1 MEVIYRNVTNTYFDY
16 RREIKRKRNRFKLS
30 AYEQLNDDES
40 GTENLLGRNEEDIE
54 MQEQSLLPPYWIE
67 TTEECSEDINNI
79 KMKLTELQ
87 KLQRSKLLNVINS
100 DDRLDEVISQMS
112 TDITLLI
119 KNCERKIHTISN
131 EVEANGVE
139 ANGVEAIGVEANG
152 VKTNGVKANG
162 VKTNG
167 VEANRHGESNK
178 NDIIEKLK
186 KNAKSSLIS
195 QLQTLSH
202 TFHKKQK
209 SYMIEFKKLS
219 NEYDHMEAYQNL
231 TNEDEQFVC
240 DKAYEDTS
248 INVKKRN
255 TELKKIADTVI
266 DLHHIFKELSLM
278 LVDQG
283 SVLDQIDYNME
294 ISLDKSEKGLQKLK
308 ILHKQQSDKRAA
320 KCISFLT
327 TLIFV
332 LLILIILKHVC

>member
-1 MEVIYRNVTNTYFDY
+1 MEVIYRNMTNTYFDY

-54 MQEQSLLPPYWIE
+54 MQEQSMLPPYWIE

-131 EVEANGVE
+131 EVEVNGVIANGVE
-139 ANGVEAIGVEANG
+139 ANGVEANGVEA
-152 VKTNGVKANG
+152 
-162 VKTNG
+162 NG
-167 VEANRHGESNK
+167 VEANRHGGSNK
-178 NDIIEKLK
+178 NDIIDKLK

-219 NEYDHMEAYQNL
+219 NEYDHMEAYPNL
-231 TNEDEQFVC
+231 TNEDEQFVY

-308 ILHKQQSDKRAA
+308 NLHKQQSDKRAA